1 MGIRVHQLL
10 VVLSK
15 LDGRPKE
22 IINEELFGDETA
34 GGGLWEERMDEH
46 ISESKALKEELN
58 SIAEDFCNIINCHYL
73 VPTRAKAGN
82 RGNHVVKEL
91 TLNIK
96 DKFECI
102 KLGLGGPA
110 PKT

>member
-1 MGIRVHQLL
+1 VHQLL

-58 SIAEDFCNIINCHYL
+58 SIAEDFCNGINRHYL
-73 VPTRAKAGN
+73 VAARAKAGN
-82 RGNHVVKEL
+82 GQGNHVVKEL
-91 TLNIK
+91 TLKIK
-96 DKFECI
+96 DKFKCI
-102 KLGLGGPA
+102 KLGVLL
-110 PKT
+110 KNS